1 MIIVSTT
8 RWAMPGRVFCS
19 RSRRMAPRNRKEL
32 AAHTRLFKT
41 YPRRK
46 YLSSWGFYL
55 CMQELFTVCDGAS
68 ELQQA
73 AEGERGYVSF
83 APAARLLLHILLKL
97 DPARS
102 LLPAHFM
109 VLDDQLVQLH
119 KQLRR
124 EQSRGTVSAKQYNSI
139 TNICNFTSC
148 PTWISQNLNRRHA

>member
-1 MIIVSTT
+1 MVSHQGTQT
-8 RWAMPGRVFCS
+8 RNMLD
-19 RSRRMAPRNRKEL
+19 K
-32 AAHTRLFKT
+32 
-41 YPRRK
+41 
-46 YLSSWGFYL
+46 
-55 CMQELFTVCDGAS
+55 ELFTVCDGAA

-124 EQSRGTVSAKQYNSI
+124 EQSRGCSAAWSCCWPAPSDIVTTSSRGVVSPRGCPQICDLNSKHKYKKEK
-139 TNICNFTSC
+139 S
-148 PTWISQNLNRRHA
+148 

>member
-1 MIIVSTT
+1 
-8 RWAMPGRVFCS
+8 
-19 RSRRMAPRNRKEL
+19 
-32 AAHTRLFKT
+32 
-41 YPRRK
+41 
-46 YLSSWGFYL
+46 
-55 CMQELFTVCDGAS
+55 MQELFTVCDGAA

-124 EQSRGTVSAKQYNSI
+124 EQSRGAVSAKQYKTGQECVFCDNGFRSAI
-139 TNICNFTSC
+139 NKN
-148 PTWISQNLNRRHA
+148 QYL